1 MDLKKQILSAL
12 GLDKEEELNLEFQA
26 KLIDGTIVVSKADE
40 LAEGVEVM
48 ILAEDGSTMPVPVG
62 TYETEEGVEF
72 KVEKEGIVASMEK
85 KETEEEEEETEEK
98 EEVEAVEEEEM
109 SEETVEETEEV
120 EELENEN
127 FDKNALIEE
136 IGVVIKE
143 LLEEVRSDVSRLSA
157 ELEEMKDINGE
168 LTTEKEELQ
177 SQIVELSKEP
187 ATKPVE
193 VSKFNETKINTK
205 PYANMNSKERF
216 YYNLNK

>member
-12 GLDKEEELNLEFQA
+12 GLDKKEEINLEFQA

-62 TYETEEGVEF
+62 TYETEDGVEF

-85 KETEEEEEETEEK
+85 KETEEEEEEETEEK

-109 SEETVEETEEV
+109 SEETVEESEEV
-120 EELENEN
+120 ENEN

-177 SQIVELSKEP
+177 SQIVELSKKP

-193 VSKFNETKINTK
+193 VSKFNETKLNTK

>member
-12 GLDKEEELNLEFQA
+12 GLDKEKELNLEFQA

-62 TYETEEGVEF
+62 TYETEDGVEF

-109 SEETVEETEEV
+109 SEETEEV
-120 EELENEN
+120 ENEN

-157 ELEEMKDINGE
+157 ELEEMKDLNGE

-193 VSKFNETKINTK
+193 VSKFNETKLNTK

>member
-12 GLDKEEELNLEFQA
+12 GLDKEEEINLEFQA
-26 KLIDGTIVVSKADE
+26 KLIDGTNVVSKADA

-62 TYETEEGVEF
+62 TYETEDGVEF

-109 SEETVEETEEV
+109 SEETEEV
-120 EELENEN
+120 ENEN

-157 ELEEMKDINGE
+157 ELEEMKDLNGE
-168 LTTEKEELQ
+168 LTTESEELH

-193 VSKFNETKINTK
+193 VSKFNETKLNTK

>member
-12 GLDKEEELNLEFQA
+12 GLDKEEEINLEFQA

-62 TYETEEGVEF
+62 TYETEDGVEF

-85 KETEEEEEETEEK
+85 KETEEEEETEEK

-109 SEETVEETEEV
+109 SEETEEV
-120 EELENEN
+120 ENEN

-193 VSKFNETKINTK
+193 VSKFNETKLNTK

>member
-120 EELENEN
+120 ENEN

-157 ELEEMKDINGE
+157 ELEEMKDLNGE
-168 LTTEKEELQ
+168 LTTESEELH
-177 SQIVELSKEP
+177 SQIVELSKKP

-193 VSKFNETKINTK
+193 VSKFNETKLNTK

>member
-62 TYETEEGVEF
+62 TYETEDGVEF

-85 KETEEEEEETEEK
+85 KETEEEEEEK

-109 SEETVEETEEV
+109 SEEV
-120 EELENEN
+120 ENEN

-157 ELEEMKDINGE
+157 ELEEMRDINGE

>member
-62 TYETEEGVEF
+62 TYETEDGVEF
-72 KVEKEGIVASMEK
+72 KVEKEGIVASIEK
-85 KETEEEEEETEEK
+85 KETEEEEEAETEEK

-109 SEETVEETEEV
+109 SEEV
-120 EELENEN
+120 ENEN

-193 VSKFNETKINTK
+193 VSKFNETKIKTK

-216 YYNLNK
+216 FYNLNK

>member
-62 TYETEEGVEF
+62 TYETEDGVEF
-72 KVEKEGIVASMEK
+72 KVEKEGIVASIEK
-85 KETEEEEEETEEK
+85 KETEEEEETEEK

-109 SEETVEETEEV
+109 SEEV
-120 EELENEN
+120 ENEN

-193 VSKFNETKINTK
+193 VSKFNETKLNTK

>member
-62 TYETEEGVEF
+62 TYETEDGVEF

-85 KETEEEEEETEEK
+85 KETEEEEEEK
-98 EEVEAVEEEEM
+98 EEVEGVEEEEM
-109 SEETVEETEEV
+109 SEETEEV
-120 EELENEN
+120 ENEN

-157 ELEEMKDINGE
+157 ELEEMKDLNGE
-168 LTTEKEELQ
+168 LTTEREELH

-193 VSKFNETKINTK
+193 VSKFNETKLNTK

>member
-12 GLDKEEELNLEFQA
+12 GLDKQEEINLEFQA

-62 TYETEEGVEF
+62 TYETEDGVEF

-85 KETEEEEEETEEK
+85 KEPEEEEEETEEK

-109 SEETVEETEEV
+109 SEEVES
-120 EELENEN
+120 EN
-127 FDKNALIEE
+127 FDKKALIEE
-136 IGVVIKE
+136 IGAVIKE

-157 ELEEMKDINGE
+157 ELEEMKDLNGE

-177 SQIVELSKEP
+177 SQIVELSKKP

-193 VSKFNETKINTK
+193 VSKFNETKTNTK
-205 PYANMNSKERF
+205 PYASMNSRERF
-216 YYNLNK
+216 FYNLNK

>member
-12 GLDKEEELNLEFQA
+12 GLDKEEEINLEFQA

-62 TYETEEGVEF
+62 TYETEDGVEF
-72 KVEKEGIVASMEK
+72 KVEKEGIVASIEK

-98 EEVEAVEEEEM
+98 EEVEAVEEEM
-109 SEETVEETEEV
+109 SEEV
-120 EELENEN
+120 ENEN

-205 PYANMNSKERF
+205 PYASMNSKERF

>member
-72 KVEKEGIVASMEK
+72 KVEKEGIVASIEK
-85 KETEEEEEETEEK
+85 KETEEEEEET

-109 SEETVEETEEV
+109 SEETEEV
-120 EELENEN
+120 ENEN

-216 YYNLNK
+216 FYNLNK

>member
-62 TYETEEGVEF
+62 TYETEDGVEF

-85 KETEEEEEETEEK
+85 KETEEEEEEETEEK
-98 EEVEAVEEEEM
+98 EEVEAVEEEM
-109 SEETVEETEEV
+109 SEETVEKTEEV
-120 EELENEN
+120 ENKN

-177 SQIVELSKEP
+177 SQIVELSKKP

-193 VSKFNETKINTK
+193 VSKINETKIITK
-205 PYANMNSKERF
+205 PYSSMNSKERF

>member
-12 GLDKEEELNLEFQA
+12 GLDKEEEINLEFQA

-62 TYETEEGVEF
+62 TYETEDGVEF

-85 KETEEEEEETEEK
+85 KETEEEEEEETEEK

-109 SEETVEETEEV
+109 SEEV
-120 EELENEN
+120 ENEN

-157 ELEEMKDINGE
+157 ELEEMKDLNGE
-168 LTTEKEELQ
+168 LTTEREELQ

-193 VSKFNETKINTK
+193 VSKFNETKLNTK

>member
-12 GLDKEEELNLEFQA
+12 GLDKKEEELNLEFQA

-62 TYETEEGVEF
+62 TYETEDGVEF

-85 KETEEEEEETEEK
+85 KETEEEEEEETEEK

-120 EELENEN
+120 ENEN

-157 ELEEMKDINGE
+157 ELEEMKDLNGE
-168 LTTEKEELQ
+168 LTTEREELQ

-193 VSKFNETKINTK
+193 VSKFNETKLNTK

>member
-12 GLDKEEELNLEFQA
+12 GLDKEEEINLEFQA

-85 KETEEEEEETEEK
+85 KETEEEEEEETEEK

-109 SEETVEETEEV
+109 SEETEEV
-120 EELENEN
+120 ENEN

-168 LTTEKEELQ
+168 LTTEREELQ

-193 VSKFNETKINTK
+193 VSKFNETKLNTK

>member
-62 TYETEEGVEF
+62 TYETEDGVEF

-120 EELENEN
+120 ENEN

-193 VSKFNETKINTK
+193 VSKFNETKLNTK

>member
-62 TYETEEGVEF
+62 TYETEDGVEF

-85 KETEEEEEETEEK
+85 KETEEEEEEETEEK

-109 SEETVEETEEV
+109 SEETEEI
-120 EELENEN
+120 ENKN

-143 LLEEVRSDVSRLSA
+143 LLEEVRSDVSRLTA

-193 VSKFNETKINTK
+193 VSKFNETKIKTK

-216 YYNLNK
+216 FYNLNK

>member
-62 TYETEEGVEF
+62 TYETDEGVEF
-72 KVEKEGIVASMEK
+72 NVEKEGIVASMEK
-85 KETEEEEEETEEK
+85 KETEEEEEEETEEK

-109 SEETVEETEEV
+109 SEETEEV
-120 EELENEN
+120 ENEN

-168 LTTEKEELQ
+168 LTTEREELQ

-193 VSKFNETKINTK
+193 VSKFNETKLNTK

>member
-1 MDLKKQILSAL
+1 
-12 GLDKEEELNLEFQA
+12 
-26 KLIDGTIVVSKADE
+26 
-40 LAEGVEVM
+40 
-48 ILAEDGSTMPVPVG
+48 
-62 TYETEEGVEF
+62 
-72 KVEKEGIVASMEK
+72 
-85 KETEEEEEETEEK
+85 
-98 EEVEAVEEEEM
+98 M

-120 EELENEN
+120 ENEN

-177 SQIVELSKEP
+177 SQIVELSKKP

-205 PYANMNSKERF
+205 PYASMNSKERF

>member
-12 GLDKEEELNLEFQA
+12 GLDKEEEINLQFQA

-62 TYETEEGVEF
+62 TYETEDGVEF

-85 KETEEEEEETEEK
+85 KEVEKEDEDETEEV
-98 EEVEAVEEEEM
+98 EEVEEEEM
-109 SEETVEETEEV
+109 SEEV
-120 EELENEN
+120 ENEN
-127 FDKNALIEE
+127 FDKKALIEE
-136 IGVVIKE
+136 IGAVIKE
-143 LLEEVRSDVSRLSA
+143 LLEEVRSDVSRLSS

-177 SQIVELSKEP
+177 SQIVELSKKP

-205 PYANMNSKERF
+205 PYASMNSKERF

>member
-12 GLDKEEELNLEFQA
+12 GLDKEEEINLEFQA

-62 TYETEEGVEF
+62 TYETEDGVEF

-109 SEETVEETEEV
+109 SEETEEV
-120 EELENEN
+120 ENEN

-157 ELEEMKDINGE
+157 ELEEMKDLNGE
-168 LTTEKEELQ
+168 LTTESEELH

-193 VSKFNETKINTK
+193 VSKFNETKLNTK

>member
-26 KLIDGTIVVSKADE
+26 ILIDGTIVVSKADE

-62 TYETEEGVEF
+62 TYETEDGVEF

-85 KETEEEEEETEEK
+85 KETEEEGEETEEK

-120 EELENEN
+120 ENEN

-157 ELEEMKDINGE
+157 ELEEMKDLNGE
-168 LTTEKEELQ
+168 LTTEREELQ

-193 VSKFNETKINTK
+193 VSKFNETKLNTK

>member
-12 GLDKEEELNLEFQA
+12 GLDKKEEELNLEFQA

-85 KETEEEEEETEEK
+85 KETEEEEEEETEEK

-120 EELENEN
+120 ENEN

-193 VSKFNETKINTK
+193 VSKFNETKLNTK

>member
-12 GLDKEEELNLEFQA
+12 GLDKEEEINLEFQA

-62 TYETEEGVEF
+62 TYETEDGVEF

-85 KETEEEEEETEEK
+85 KETEEEEGETEEK

-109 SEETVEETEEV
+109 SEETEEV
-120 EELENEN
+120 ENEN

-157 ELEEMKDINGE
+157 ELEEMKDLNGE
-168 LTTEKEELQ
+168 LTTESEELH

-216 YYNLNK
+216 FYNLNK

>member
-62 TYETEEGVEF
+62 TYETEDGVEF

-120 EELENEN
+120 ENEN

-157 ELEEMKDINGE
+157 ELEEMKDLNGE
-168 LTTEKEELQ
+168 LTTEREELQ

-193 VSKFNETKINTK
+193 VSKFNETKLNTK

>member
-62 TYETEEGVEF
+62 TYETEDGVEF

-85 KETEEEEEETEEK
+85 KETEEEEEEK

-109 SEETVEETEEV
+109 SEETEEV
-120 EELENEN
+120 ENEN

-193 VSKFNETKINTK
+193 VSKFNETKLNTK

>member
-62 TYETEEGVEF
+62 TYETEDGVEF

-85 KETEEEEEETEEK
+85 KETEEEEEEK

-109 SEETVEETEEV
+109 SEETEEV
-120 EELENEN
+120 ENEN

-193 VSKFNETKINTK
+193 VSKFNETKIKTK

-216 YYNLNK
+216 FYNLNK

>member
-12 GLDKEEELNLEFQA
+12 GLDKKEEELNLEFQA
-26 KLIDGTIVVSKADE
+26 KLIDGTIVVSKADA

-62 TYETEEGVEF
+62 TYETEDGVEF

-85 KETEEEEEETEEK
+85 KETEEEGEETEEK

-120 EELENEN
+120 ENEN

-157 ELEEMKDINGE
+157 ELEEMKDLNGE
-168 LTTEKEELQ
+168 LTTEREELQ

-193 VSKFNETKINTK
+193 VSKFNETKLNTK

>member
-62 TYETEEGVEF
+62 TYETEDGVEF
-72 KVEKEGIVASMEK
+72 KVEKEGIVASIEK
-85 KETEEEEEETEEK
+85 KEVEKEDEDETEETEE
-98 EEVEAVEEEEM
+98 VETVEEEEM
-109 SEETVEETEEV
+109 SEEV
-120 EELENEN
+120 ENEN
-127 FDKNALIEE
+127 FDKKALIEE
-136 IGVVIKE
+136 IGAVIKE

-177 SQIVELSKEP
+177 SQIVELSKKP

-205 PYANMNSKERF
+205 PYASMNSKERF
-216 YYNLNK
+216 FYNLNK

>member
-62 TYETEEGVEF
+62 TYETEDGVEF

-85 KETEEEEEETEEK
+85 KETEEEEEEETEEK

-109 SEETVEETEEV
+109 SEETEEV
-120 EELENEN
+120 ENEN

-168 LTTEKEELQ
+168 LTTEREELQ

-193 VSKFNETKINTK
+193 VSKFNETKLNTK

>member
-12 GLDKEEELNLEFQA
+12 GLEKEEEINLQFQA

-62 TYETEEGVEF
+62 TYETEDGVEF
-72 KVEKEGIVASMEK
+72 KVEKEGIVASMQK
-85 KETEEEEEETEEK
+85 KEVEKEDEDETEETEE
-98 EEVEAVEEEEM
+98 VETVEEEEM
-109 SEETVEETEEV
+109 SEEV
-120 EELENEN
+120 ENEN
-127 FDKNALIEE
+127 FDKKALIEE
-136 IGVVIKE
+136 IGAVIKE
-143 LLEEVRSDVSRLSA
+143 LLEEVRSDVSRLSS

-177 SQIVELSKEP
+177 SQIVELSKKP

-193 VSKFNETKINTK
+193 VSKFNETKLNTK

>member
-12 GLDKEEELNLEFQA
+12 GLDKEEEINLEFQA

-62 TYETEEGVEF
+62 TYETENGVEF

-85 KETEEEEEETEEK
+85 KETEEEGEETEEK

-120 EELENEN
+120 ENEN

-157 ELEEMKDINGE
+157 ELEEMKDLNGE
-168 LTTEKEELQ
+168 LTTEREELQ

-193 VSKFNETKINTK
+193 VSKFNETKLNTK
-205 PYANMNSKERF
+205 PYANMNSKEMF

>member
-12 GLDKEEELNLEFQA
+12 GLDKEEEINLEFQA

-62 TYETEEGVEF
+62 TYETEDGVEF

-85 KETEEEEEETEEK
+85 KEVEKEDEDETEEV
-98 EEVEAVEEEEM
+98 EEVEEEEM
-109 SEETVEETEEV
+109 SEEV
-120 EELENEN
+120 ENEN
-127 FDKNALIEE
+127 FDKKALIEE
-136 IGVVIKE
+136 IGAVIKE
-143 LLEEVRSDVSRLSA
+143 LLEEVRSDVSRLSS

-177 SQIVELSKEP
+177 SQIVELSKKP

-205 PYANMNSKERF
+205 PYASMNSKERF

>member
-62 TYETEEGVEF
+62 TYETEDGVEF
-72 KVEKEGIVASMEK
+72 KVEKEGIVASIEK
-85 KETEEEEEETEEK
+85 KETEEEEEAEEK

-120 EELENEN
+120 ENEN

-193 VSKFNETKINTK
+193 VSKFNETKIKTK

-216 YYNLNK
+216 FYNLNK

>member
-12 GLDKEEELNLEFQA
+12 GLDKKEEELNLEFQA

-109 SEETVEETEEV
+109 SEETVEKTEEV
-120 EELENEN
+120 ENKN
-127 FDKNALIEE
+127 IDKNALIEE
-136 IGVVIKE
+136 IGVVIKTF
-143 LLEEVRSDVSRLSA
+143 SR
-157 ELEEMKDINGE
+157 
-168 LTTEKEELQ
+168 T
-177 SQIVELSKEP
+177 
-187 ATKPVE
+187 
-193 VSKFNETKINTK
+193 
-205 PYANMNSKERF
+205 
-216 YYNLNK
+216 

>member
-12 GLDKEEELNLEFQA
+12 GLDKKEEELNLEFQA

-62 TYETEEGVEF
+62 TYETEDGVEF

-85 KETEEEEEETEEK
+85 KETEEEEEEETEEK

-109 SEETVEETEEV
+109 SEETVEKTEEV
-120 EELENEN
+120 ENKN

-177 SQIVELSKEP
+177 SQIVELSKKP

-193 VSKFNETKINTK
+193 VSKFNETKLNTK

>member
-85 KETEEEEEETEEK
+85 KETEEEEEEETEEK

-109 SEETVEETEEV
+109 SEETEEV
-120 EELENEN
+120 ENEN

-168 LTTEKEELQ
+168 LTTEREELQ

-193 VSKFNETKINTK
+193 VSKFNETKLNTK

>member
-109 SEETVEETEEV
+109 SEETEEV
-120 EELENEN
+120 ENEN

-168 LTTEKEELQ
+168 LTTEREELQ

-193 VSKFNETKINTK
+193 VSKFNETKLNTK